1 MWFKNLRFY
10 CLTKP
15 FEHYVEGLETALADR
30 PFRPCNNYEKSTMG
44 WVRVVEDEI
53 SGTAEAPFAQAID
66 GYVMFCAK
74 KQDRLLPASV
84 IREAANDKIVEI
96 EERQG
101 RKIYRKEKRQI
112 HEDTASILL
121 PQAFTR
127 SQLTYGY
134 LSKKENLLILNV
146 ATPAKAEEFINLLR
160 DTLGDFPVGLPTSKR
175 SPSDVMTR
183 WLKDQ
188 RATNNFEITE
198 DCELFNP
205 LDGANII
212 RCKGQDLK
220 SEEIAKHIESGK
232 KAKNLGVIWNN
243 FLSCNVGDD
252 LGIKRLRFEE
262 FIEETESSSAEN
274 VRQKFEQE
282 FTLMALGL
290 SSFFD
295 SLFAAFGGL
304 GDPQNIE
311 KTD

>member
-1 MWFKNLRFY
+1 MWFRNLRFY

-15 FEHYVEGLETALADR
+15 FDYYVEGLEEALSDQ

-44 WVRVVEDEI
+44 WVAPVQDDI
-53 SGTAEAPFAQAID
+53 TEAADPPYTQVIE
-66 GYVMFCAK
+66 GYIMLCAK
-74 KQDRLLPASV
+74 KQERLLPASV
-84 IREAANDKIVEI
+84 VREAANDKIVEI

-112 HEDTASILL
+112 QEDTASMLL

-134 LSKKENLLILNV
+134 LSKKENLLIVNA

-160 DTLGDFPVGLPTSKR
+160 DTLGTFPVGLPSSNR

-188 RATNNFEITE
+188 KATNNFELTE

-220 SEEIAKHIESGK
+220 SEEIATHIESGK

-252 LGIKRLRFEE
+252 LGIKRLRLEE
-262 FIEETESSSAEN
+262 IREESESSNEEN
-274 VRQKFEQE
+274 ARQKFDQD
-282 FTLMALGL
+282 FALMALGI
-290 SSFFD
+290 SGFFD
-295 SLFAAFGGL
+295 SLFVAFGGL
-304 GDPQNIE
+304 GE
-311 KTD
+311 TKTMEMTD

>member
-15 FEHYVEGLETALADR
+15 FDHYIKGLEAAMSDR

-44 WVRVVEDEI
+44 WITPIEDEI
-53 SGTAEAPFAQAID
+53 TDAADSNYAHVIE

-74 KQDRLLPASV
+74 RQERLLPASV
-84 IREAANDKIVEI
+84 VREAANEKIAEI
-96 EERQG
+96 EESQG

-112 HEDTASILL
+112 QEDTAAILL

-134 LSKKENLLILNV
+134 LSEKENLLIINA

-160 DTLGDFPVGLPTSKR
+160 ETLGTFPVGLPSSNR
-175 SPSDVMTR
+175 SPSDAMTR

-188 RATNNFEITE
+188 KATNNFELTE

-205 LDGANII
+205 LDGGNVI

-220 SEEIAKHIESGK
+220 SDEIAAHIESGK
-232 KAKNLGVIWNN
+232 KAKNLGVVWNN
-243 FLSCNVGDD
+243 FLTCNVADD

-262 FIEETESSSAEN
+262 IKEENEGYGEESA
-274 VRQKFEQE
+274 RQKFDQD

-304 GDPQNIE
+304 GDPGKME
-311 KTD
+311 KAD

>member
-15 FEHYVEGLETALADR
+15 FDYYIEGLEAAMSDR

-44 WVRVVEDEI
+44 WVTPIEDEI
-53 SGTAEAPFAQAID
+53 TDAADSNYAHVIE

-74 KQDRLLPASV
+74 RQERLLPASV
-84 IREAANDKIVEI
+84 VREAANEKIAEI
-96 EERQG
+96 EESQG

-112 HEDTASILL
+112 QEDTAAILL

-134 LSKKENLLILNV
+134 LSEKENLLIINA

-160 DTLGDFPVGLPTSKR
+160 ETLGTFPVGLPSSNL
-175 SPSDVMTR
+175 SPSDAMTR

-188 RATNNFEITE
+188 KATNNFELTE

-205 LDGANII
+205 LDGGNVI

-220 SEEIAKHIESGK
+220 SDEIAAHIESGK
-232 KAKNLGVIWNN
+232 KAKNLGVVWNN
-243 FLSCNVGDD
+243 FLTCNVGDD

-262 FIEETESSSAEN
+262 IKEENQGYGEESA
-274 VRQKFEQE
+274 RQKFDQD

-304 GDPQNIE
+304 GDPGKME
-311 KTD
+311 KAD